1 MTSEVKN
8 KTYFNVQDEI
18 DKLNISKKE
27 KIIALSIGVG
37 SGLAIVAGPIA
48 IFANLMMFTN
58 YQITLAF
65 LIALMVILFTFL
77 ADFIYLHLITKKKV
91 EGLYHIWSVDVLIV
105 TFVVLIVFFILTK
118 LVFKLF

>member
-8 KTYFNVQDEI
+8 KTYFNIQDEI

-27 KIIALSIGVG
+27 KIIALLIAIG

-58 YQITLAF
+58 YQVTLAF
-65 LIALMVILFTFL
+65 LIALMVILFAFL
-77 ADFIYLHLITKKKV
+77 VDFIYLHLITKRQV
-91 EGLYHIWSVDVLIV
+91 EGLYHVWSINVLII
-105 TFVVLIVFFILTK
+105 TFVVLIVCFILTK

>member
-8 KTYFNVQDEI
+8 KTYFNVQDEM

-27 KIIALSIGVG
+27 KIIALLIALG
-37 SGLAIVAGPIA
+37 SALLIVAGPIA

-58 YQITLAF
+58 YQVTLAF
-65 LIALMVILFTFL
+65 LIALMVILFAFL
-77 ADFIYLHLITKKKV
+77 SDFIYLHLITKRRV
-91 EGLYHIWSVDVLIV
+91 EGLYHVWSVDVLIV
-105 TFVVLIVFFILTK
+105 TFVVLIVCFILTK

>member
-27 KIIALSIGVG
+27 KIIALSSGVG

-77 ADFIYLHLITKKKV
+77 ADFIYLHLTTKKKV

>member
-8 KTYFNVQDEI
+8 KTYFNIQDEM

-27 KIIALSIGVG
+27 KIIALLIALASA
-37 SGLAIVAGPIA
+37 LAIVAGPIA

-58 YQITLAF
+58 YQVTLAF
-65 LIALMVILFTFL
+65 LIALMVILFAFL
-77 ADFIYLHLITKKKV
+77 SDFIYLHLITKRRV
-91 EGLYHIWSVDVLIV
+91 EGLYHVWCIDVFIV
-105 TFVVLIVFFILTK
+105 TFVVLIVCFILTK

>member
-8 KTYFNVQDEI
+8 KTYFNIQDEI

-27 KIIALSIGVG
+27 KIIALLIALA

-58 YQITLAF
+58 YQVTLAF
-65 LIALMVILFTFL
+65 LIALMVILFAFL
-77 ADFIYLHLITKKKV
+77 VDFIYLHLITKR
-91 EGLYHIWSVDVLIV
+91 I
-105 TFVVLIVFFILTK
+105 
-118 LVFKLF
+118 

>member
-37 SGLAIVAGPIA
+37 SSLAIVAGPIA

-77 ADFIYLHLITKKKV
+77 ADFIYLHLTTNKKV

-118 LVFKLF
+118 LVFKSF

>member
-8 KTYFNVQDEI
+8 KTYFNIQDEI

-27 KIIALSIGVG
+27 KIIALLIALA

-58 YQITLAF
+58 YQVTLAF
-65 LIALMVILFTFL
+65 LIALN
-77 ADFIYLHLITKKKV
+77 
-91 EGLYHIWSVDVLIV
+91 
-105 TFVVLIVFFILTK
+105 
-118 LVFKLF
+118 

>member
-37 SGLAIVAGPIA
+37 SSLAIVAGPIA

>member
-8 KTYFNVQDEI
+8 KTYFNIQDEM

-27 KIIALSIGVG
+27 KIIALLIALASA
-37 SGLAIVAGPIA
+37 LAIVAGPIA

-58 YQITLAF
+58 YQLTLAF
-65 LIALMVILFTFL
+65 LIALMVILFAFL
-77 ADFIYLHLITKKKV
+77 TDFIYLHLITKRRV
-91 EGLYHIWSVDVLIV
+91 EGLYHVWCIDVLIV
-105 TFVVLIVFFILTK
+105 TFVVLIVCFILTK